1 MARVELV
8 MGLIGGIIGLLMTPV
23 NFILG
28 VLIAVV
34 TLGTIGQL
42 LILTGVGT
50 IMSVT
55 GMAGAVVSGGRPRT
69 GGVIMM
75 ASGLVPLLAGTA
87 LMISTNSL
95 GVIGILYAF
104 YFWTFILILS
114 GLTAVLRG
122 NRKQPPS
129 PSQAYEPSP
138 PTVL

>member
-1 MARVELV
+1 

-42 LILTGVGT
+42 FILAGVGT

-55 GMAGAVVSGGRPRT
+55 GMAGAVISGGRPRT

-87 LMISTNSL
+87 LMISINSL

-104 YFWTFILILS
+104 YFWTFILVLS
-114 GLTAVLRG
+114 GIIAVLRG
-122 NRKQPPS
+122 NKKQQPS
-129 PSQAYEPSP
+129 PSHALAPSP
-138 PTVL
+138 PIAL

>member
-42 LILTGVGT
+42 FILAGVGT

-55 GMAGAVVSGGRPRT
+55 GMAGSVISGGHPRT
-69 GGVIMM
+69 GGVIM

-87 LMISTNSL
+87 LMISINSL

-114 GLTAVLRG
+114 GLVALLRG
-122 NRKQPPS
+122 NKKPLRGL
-129 PSQAYEPSP
+129 SQAHEPG
-138 PTVL
+138 TAIAL

>member
-1 MARVELV
+1 

-42 LILTGVGT
+42 FILAGVGT

-55 GMAGAVVSGGRPRT
+55 GMAGAVISGGHPRT

-75 ASGLVPLLAGTA
+75 ASGLVPLVAGTA
-87 LMISTNSL
+87 LMISINSL

-114 GLTAVLRG
+114 GLVALLRG
-122 NRKQPPS
+122 NKKPLRGL
-129 PSQAYEPSP
+129 SQAHEPG
-138 PTVL
+138 TAIAV

>member
-42 LILTGVGT
+42 SILAGVGT

-55 GMAGAVVSGGRPRT
+55 GMTGAVISGGHPRT
-69 GGVIMM
+69 CGVIMM

-87 LMISTNSL
+87 LMISINSL

-104 YFWTFILILS
+104 YFWTIILILS
-114 GLTAVLRG
+114 GLVALLRG
-122 NRKQPPS
+122 NKKPLRGL
-129 PSQAYEPSP
+129 SQAHEPG
-138 PTVL
+138 TAIAL

>member
-1 MARVELV
+1 VELV
-8 MGLIGGIIGLLMTPV
+8 MGLIGGILGLLMTPV
-23 NFILG
+23 NLILG

-42 LILTGVGT
+42 FILAGVGT

-55 GMAGAVVSGGRPRT
+55 GMAGAVISGDHPRT

-87 LMISTNSL
+87 LMISINSL
-95 GVIGILYAF
+95 GVISILYAF

-114 GLTAVLRG
+114 GLVALLRG
-122 NRKQPPS
+122 NEKPLRGL
-129 PSQAYEPSP
+129 SQAHEPG
-138 PTVL
+138 TAIAL